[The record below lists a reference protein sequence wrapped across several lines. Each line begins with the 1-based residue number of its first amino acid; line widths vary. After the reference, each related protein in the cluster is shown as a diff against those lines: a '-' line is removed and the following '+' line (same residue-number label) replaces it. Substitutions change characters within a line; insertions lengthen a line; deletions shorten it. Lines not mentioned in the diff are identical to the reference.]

1 MSRWIL
7 LLLGATTPSLQEED
21 DAGNPVVLLLTSL
34 FLPIYL
40 VPTLFQGGEIHPRG
54 AYVHPCRLEMATT
67 AIPKCSQF
75 PLIGEGQQRVTETH
89 PDQE

>member
-21 DAGNPVVLLLTSL
+21 DAGNPVVLLTSS

-40 VPTLFQGGEIHPRG
+40 VPTSFQGGEIHPRG
-54 AYVHPCRLEMATT
+54 AYVHPCQLEMATT

-75 PLIGEGQQRVTETH
+75 PLIGEGQQRVPETH